1 MKEGPELEGR
11 EKSGEGKNQTKNAG
25 KGINESQLFMKLV
38 SVCKI
43 MPVCLYVREVKSIN
57 ATEEINQYPTVCYF
71 LLAVLPKFINKRI

>member
-43 MPVCLYVREVKSIN
+43 MPVCLYVSIAGN
-57 ATEEINQYPTVCYF
+57 FQRYNE
-71 LLAVLPKFINKRI
+71 